1 MATTSGT
8 LVEGRALT
16 GWGSNRSRGRYGVV
30 VKLAAGV
37 AVLGF
42 LATLAF
48 GGPGAPGAVAPEP
61 GCIYADGMGVPGE
74 GCGARVASLLVATMA
89 GGESDCVHADGSG
102 VPGEGCRARATA
114 PTLTLVSAMAADE
127 PGCVYADAL
136 GVPGEGC
143 RPGLGSEPTR

>member
-1 MATTSGT
+1 MATTSGI
-8 LVEGRALT
+8 LVEGTALT
-16 GWGSNRSRGRYGVV
+16 GRGSNGGRGRYGVV
-30 VKLAAGV
+30 ATLAAGV

-42 LATLAF
+42 VAALAF
-48 GGPGAPGAVAPEP
+48 GEPGAPGAVADAP

-89 GGESDCVHADGSG
+89 GAESDCIHADGSG

-114 PTLTLVSAMAADE
+114 PTLTPVSTMAADA